1 MNPKIYLCG
10 DLTLCISLRYVYI
23 LLQKNCIS
31 KNIIILTKNQELAH
45 LWATSIFFFSPRTG
59 LLYCACQSRGAVE
72 QVSRHGRSSPTKG
85 AGLGLRSARA
95 ATWEPA
101 STLFSQSWDLHGSSV
116 DVCMCEG
123 GRLLPC
129 PLLAQPASFFMGRL
143 DPLPIPFIM
152 KTGQSFCATDPC
164 PITQGL
170 SLEECQSLS
179 RLLKDGAPTD
189 DAPGK
194 APPLRGM

>member
-1 MNPKIYLCG
+1 
-10 DLTLCISLRYVYI
+10 
-23 LLQKNCIS
+23 
-31 KNIIILTKNQELAH
+31 
-45 LWATSIFFFSPRTG
+45 
-59 LLYCACQSRGAVE
+59 
-72 QVSRHGRSSPTKG
+72 
-85 AGLGLRSARA
+85 
-95 ATWEPA
+95 
-101 STLFSQSWDLHGSSV
+101 
-116 DVCMCEG
+116 
-123 GRLLPC
+123 
-129 PLLAQPASFFMGRL
+129 MGRL